1 MNADVNDGQTDD
13 RNCIINIA
21 CASINELRND
31 NNNNIRLIRRCQNA
45 TRYNDME
52 NSQETRNGISVRLL
66 VAVFIQLSN

>member
-1 MNADVNDGQTDD
+1 VNADVNDGQTDD

-45 TRYNDME
+45 TRYNDMV